1 MEVAPAVKRCG
12 KPKRQGDRSPCEKQA
27 GWGTSHFGYGP
38 CRLHGGT
45 LPNIVV
51 AAERSRALEES
62 VNFGGAIDVDP
73 ITLLLGMVHR
83 CAAVAGWLR
92 LKVEALDPGELV
104 DRDGRPCVWVRLESE
119 WVDRSTRTA
128 KAALDAGVAER
139 QIRIA
144 ERTGARIA
152 GALEEAVE
160 PLDLSAE
167 ARTQLVARF
176 VVALT
181 RLEQT
186 EDVDA

>member
-1 MEVAPAVKRCG
+1 MEAGSAMQRLCGAPR
-12 KPKRQGDRSPCEKQA
+12 RQGGA
-27 GWGTSHFGYGP
+27 P
-38 CRLHGGT
+38 CRRPAGAGTDHLGRGVCSYHGGL
-45 LPNIVV
+45 LP
-51 AAERSRALEES
+51 ALRQKYAREQALEES
-62 VNFGGAIDVDP
+62 VNFGGAVDVDP

-92 LKVEALDPGELV
+92 LKVEALDAGELV
-104 DRDGRPCVWVRLESE
+104 DPDGRPCVWVRLESE

-176 VVALT
+176 VTALT

-186 EDVDA
+186 EDV